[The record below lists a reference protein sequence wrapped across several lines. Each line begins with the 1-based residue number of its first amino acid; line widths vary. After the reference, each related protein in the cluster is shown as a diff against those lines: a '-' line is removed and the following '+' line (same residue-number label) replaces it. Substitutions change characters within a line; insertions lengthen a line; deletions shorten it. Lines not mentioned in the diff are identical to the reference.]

1 MATCPMQS
9 SWAPPAPHVTEI
21 AGMLARGLHERF
33 PTASI
38 VVTHD
43 LRIALRAAIPAGDGI
58 VLVVGTGSGAYA
70 EIGANTFRAGG
81 GGYAF
86 GDEGSGFAVGAA
98 GLRQLRRAMEGR
110 VHSDGL
116 TETIAAR
123 TGAHDLDDLGRFAYG
138 GESTVAAVASL
149 AACVLDSADAGER
162 SAMKIVQT
170 AALELFDLV
179 RALCRSAGAEERALP
194 LAFSG
199 GLLRRNSL
207 LTYLIET
214 RVANELPN
222 LGHRQGRRRTVCRR
236 ARAGACT
243 AARRSYVS
251 AELPAT
257 EGVAARTAGLDL
269 MDTAQLVETLVAE
282 QRGAAD
288 AVAAQTRGHRR
299 RRRRNRRANRK
310 RRTPSLRR
318 RGQQRPAR
326 RARCSRDAADVRNA
340 CRNGLRARRRRPRSA
355 RARR

>member
-1 MATCPMQS
+1 MSHVVVGVDAGGTRTIAAAARGDEAPRTHEGGGANANVCGIDAAVETIATTVS
-9 SWAPPAPHVTEI
+9 SALDGDLPDAIVVGAAGAGRAEI
-21 AGMLARGLHERF
+21 AGALARGLRERF

-110 VHSDGL
+110 VHGDGL

-123 TGAHDLDDLGRFAYG
+123 TGAHDLDDLSRFAYG

-179 RALCRSAGAEERALP
+179 RSLCRSAGAEERALP

-222 LGHRQGRRRTVCRR
+222 LGIVKGGAEPYAGALAL
-236 ARAGACT
+236 ARALL
-243 AARRSYVS
+243 RD
-251 AELPAT
+251 
-257 EGVAARTAGLDL
+257 GVT
-269 MDTAQLVETLVAE
+269 
-282 QRGAAD
+282 
-288 AVAAQTRGHRR
+288 
-299 RRRRNRRANRK
+299 
-310 RRTPSLRR
+310 
-318 RGQQRPAR
+318 
-326 RARCSRDAADVRNA
+326 
-340 CRNGLRARRRRPRSA
+340 
-355 RARR
+355 